1 MSDNENRSPID
12 VAGPWIAMC
21 AAVGLTATGEY
32 QLAQLAGWGAIIAAL
47 LPTAVDV
54 YVVVAIR
61 AHRDVASAIL
71 MMIATNALYHLAAAN
86 LFGTDGRPGHLA
98 WWLIVAV
105 TAVAPMVLWRIHRIM
120 PRRSKETDERH
131 AASATER
138 PTAAPRNAPQ
148 GAPAAAPIAPQTLP
162 QSATQPTP
170 VASQA
175 APQSAPVA
183 SAGAP
188 QSTAQSATKAP
199 RKAAKAAPPKRP
211 GKGPRAAA
219 KDAIRDLY
227 DDLGRRPLE
236 SEMVAALVAIKSPHT
251 SRQFANKLRAEIEKE
266 DPQLAALGQE
276 NVTPMTGTGA

>member
-1 MSDNENRSPID
+1 MSESEKRSLID
-12 VAGPWIAMC
+12 VAGPWLAMC

-32 QLAQLAGWGAIIAAL
+32 QLAQLAGWGAGIAAL

-61 AHRDVASAIL
+61 AHRDVASAIV

-120 PRRSKETDERH
+120 PRRSKETEQR
-131 AASATER
+131 SATVQQS
-138 PTAAPRNAPQ
+138 APQ
-148 GAPAAAPIAPQTLP
+148 GAPAPAPVAPQAPPRSAPPAAPVAPQSTP
-162 QSATQPTP
+162 QS
-170 VASQA
+170 V
-175 APQSAPVA
+175 PQSAPVA
-183 SAGAP
+183 PTGAQQP
-188 QSTAQSATKAP
+188 TVQSAPKAP
-199 RKAAKAAPPKRP
+199 RKAPKAAPPKRP
-211 GKGPRAAA
+211 VKGARGAA
-219 KDAIRDLY
+219 KDVIRDLY

-236 SEMVAALVAIKSPHT
+236 SEMIAALVRIKSPHT

-266 DPQLAALGQE
+266 HPELAALGQD
-276 NVTPMTGTGA
+276 NVVSMTGTDS